1 MKNIA
6 IKINNPSRIAAMF
19 GECAGDYQQK
29 DCQFWVGTEN
39 SLVPRETPEG
49 AEIIKEEVQFCGGS
63 AWLKKVRD
71 ARVAKE
77 EADQEADQEARR
89 REKRIEYIG
98 FAERRLEALKKFPR
112 QEILENMGYSSE
124 EIREATEKR
133 IEELEKELVELK

>member
-6 IKINNPSRIAAMF
+6 IRIKNPQKVAAMF
-19 GECAGDYQQK
+19 GECAGDYTPRE
-29 DCQFWVGTEN
+29 CQFWVGTEN
-39 SLVPRETPEG
+39 CLAPRETPEG
-49 AEIIKEEVQFCGGS
+49 AEIVEEEVQFCGGT

-77 EADQEADQEARR
+77 EADQEERR

-112 QEILENMGYSSE
+112 QEILEGMGYSLE